1 MKNRKNKV
9 KTKKKNI
16 EIFNDVK
23 LHSDYD
29 YFYIE
34 NSDYF
39 LTFTDANN
47 ENQESNGIDIVEN
60 IIILSKNY
68 NDNND
73 FKSSL
78 DLFKKEKKIND
89 NFHNYSS
96 YNSYIAQE
104 HPFKTVGSIDNNA
117 KSSESKD
124 DYNVSDNN
132 NDNNKNKNNK
142 NNDLNNHINYFIETS
157 DNLAII
163 NFINSNLN
171 LIKLTDN
178 LHVAKVKRGLN
189 SVKLDLNQII
199 YINENLSLVDLI
211 KLYKIAT
218 EIKIKYFEYL
228 KLPEHIQDA
237 INNNESL
244 ILACKSPIGF
254 KQGTSQDMMK
264 LINSSGNSS
273 DEDSKENLPNSERIV
288 EIEKELIRTMIKS
301 CNNSLKNMN
310 LSFGILDYIMAEG
323 VTIDSLVDA
332 GMELCVGIEE
342 TPAKIK
348 ELRLKLKDQILKSLE
363 DLNVIALLMSA
374 IRCEEDF
381 QSNRLREVD
390 VSDDPAYLYTDEVLG
405 IAIANQIAG
414 TKATFNFK
422 RYDEEKP
429 GILSKLGPM
438 VDDIFAGLVAGCMS
452 KIFEE

>member
-1 MKNRKNKV
+1 MKNRKTKL
-9 KTKKKNI
+9 KSKKKNMK
-16 EIFNDVK
+16 IFDNIK

-39 LTFTDANN
+39 LTFTDTNN
-47 ENQESNGIDIVEN
+47 ENQENNGIDIVNN
-60 IIILSKNY
+60 IIVLLKNY

-78 DLFKKEKKIND
+78 DSFKNEMKIND
-89 NFHNYSS
+89 NFHNYNS

-104 HPFKTVGSIDNNA
+104 YSIENID
-117 KSSESKD
+117 
-124 DYNVSDNN
+124 
-132 NDNNKNKNNK
+132 
-142 NNDLNNHINYFIETS
+142 YFIES
-157 DNLAII
+157 SQNLAII
-163 NFINSNLN
+163 NFINNNINLT
-171 LIKLTDN
+171 KVTEN
-178 LHVAKVKRGLN
+178 LHIAKVKRGYD
-189 SVKLDLNQII
+189 SIKLDLNQII
-199 YINENLSLVDLI
+199 YINENLSLKDLI
-211 KLYKIAT
+211 KLYKIAIET
-218 EIKIKYFEYL
+218 KIKYFEYL
-228 KLPEHIQDA
+228 QLPEHIQDS

-244 ILACKSPIGF
+244 ILACKSPVGF
-254 KQGTSQDMMK
+254 KKGETQDLMK
-264 LINSSGNSS
+264 LINSKNGNS
-273 DEDSKENLPNSERIV
+273 EENFQNSEKLN
-288 EIEKELIRTMIKS
+288 EIEKELIKTMVKS
-301 CNNSLKNMN
+301 CNDSLKNMN
-310 LSFGILDYIMAEG
+310 LSFGILDYIIAEG

-332 GMELCVGIEE
+332 GMELCVGIED
-342 TPAKIK
+342 TPEIMK
-348 ELRLKLKDQILKSLE
+348 EIRLKLKNQILKSLE

-381 QSNRLREVD
+381 QNNRLREVD

-405 IAIANQIAG
+405 IAISNQIAG

-429 GILSKLGPM
+429 GIISELGPM